1 MRSVDSICLVETD
14 KVVKEVWS
22 KVRKCFRSDLDICFN
37 SASPL
42 RSFWENNNTT
52 QQFIQKLAERE
63 KVSPQKIEEIIIN
76 SLRQSYCKGENS
88 QADLHFEFT
97 NGLVVYRCYKIVEKI
112 TNPAQEIVASDNLL
126 AQGKSENG
134 IFFLPLDIKNFS
146 FSLNQEIKKQLNQN
160 LGEFQQGKQYELFK
174 NRQGEIIKGKI
185 QSLADNNYC
194 LVNLG
199 QGVGQ

>member
-134 IFFLPLDIKNFS
+134 
-146 FSLNQEIKKQLNQN
+146 
-160 LGEFQQGKQYELFK
+160 EFQQGKQYELFK